1 MSEFGMEHR
10 IRIGS
15 LGWDH
20 KDWQGQFYPDD
31 LPADWRLS
39 YYANEFSVVL
49 VPFSVWTADE
59 CAKCVTWHDDV
70 PESFRFVLDITPFS
84 GEKDVLRCLKVVVDG
99 LGDRL
104 VGIVSW
110 AALSS
115 NLTGQIESTVGSGL
129 LMTPSTDDISPVIGM
144 DRASNSAL
152 VCLLLSNE
160 LGRDLVALRAVME
173 SLLIAGKSWRAVMFF
188 FAGES
193 PAIKVMKD
201 AEILRQLLG

>member
-1 MSEFGMEHR
+1 M
-10 IRIGS
+10 GS
-15 LGWDH
+15 FGWDH
-20 KDWQGQFYPDD
+20 KDWQGPFYPDD

-104 VGIVSW
+104 AGIVSW
-110 AALSS
+110 AILSS
-115 NLTGQIESTVGSGL
+115 EEARQIESTVGSGL
-129 LMTPSTDDISPVIGM
+129 LITPSPDDISPVIGM

-152 VCLLLSNE
+152 VCLLLPDE
-160 LGRDLVALRAVME
+160 LGRDLVALRVLME
-173 SLLIAGKSWRAVMFF
+173 SLMIAEASWHVAMIFF
-188 FAGES
+188 SGEP
-193 PAIKVMKD
+193 PAIKVIKD
-201 AEILRQLLG
+201 AEVLQQLLG

>member
-1 MSEFGMEHR
+1 MSEFGVDRR
-10 IRIGS
+10 IKMGS
-15 LGWDH
+15 FGWDH
-20 KDWQGQFYPDD
+20 KDWQGPFYPDD

-59 CAKCVTWHDDV
+59 CATWHDDV

-104 VGIVSW
+104 AGIVSW
-110 AALSS
+110 AILSS
-115 NLTGQIESTVGSGL
+115 EEARQIESTVGSGL
-129 LMTPSTDDISPVIGM
+129 LITPSPDDISPVIGM

-152 VCLLLSNE
+152 VCLLLPDE
-160 LGRDLVALRAVME
+160 LGRDLVALRVLME
-173 SLLIAGKSWRAVMFF
+173 SLMIAEASWHVAMIFF
-188 FAGES
+188 SGEP
-193 PAIKVMKD
+193 PAIKVIKD
-201 AEILRQLLG
+201 AEVLQQLLG